1 MAVQRAGWIEVGSG
15 GTAGAQYNVIENFGF
30 EATTYNEDWTASGGV
45 VAEATGT
52 NIIFGEKSATWDASA
67 STQTFSY
74 ASLAIGQG
82 YKSNNCEGALFIQTP
97 SGTATHTL
105 QVWDG
110 TKALASVTV
119 YSTTT
124 PKEFSTGTFPCPSSG
139 NWQLRLVANAD
150 EPLIAVDNAYLG
162 LVS

>member
-82 YKSNNCEGALFIQTP
+82 YKSNNCEGALFIQTLAVLRP
-97 SGTATHTL
+97 IRFRYGTA
-105 QVWDG
+105 QRRSR
-110 TKALASVTV
+110 A
-119 YSTTT
+119 
-124 PKEFSTGTFPCPSSG
+124 
-139 NWQLRLVANAD
+139 
-150 EPLIAVDNAYLG
+150 
-162 LVS
+162 